1 MLVCGMRCFLSAGGT
16 AARMMSVAA
25 RFRAGVGEV
34 RTAAT
39 APPAGGGSAQLP
51 PAPPAAPGDAVAQ
64 AAYLS
69 ALADWNAQQDAL
81 KSAVRPDSC
90 APQHADSACVGACTH

>member
-1 MLVCGMRCFLSAGGT
+1 MLVRDRQCFLSAGGAT
-16 AARMMSVAA
+16 AQLISAPDRV
-25 RFRAGVGEV
+25 RAGVADV

-39 APPAGGGSAQLP
+39 APPAGGSAQPP
-51 PAPPAAPGDAVAQ
+51 PAPPAAQSDAVAQ

-81 KSAVRPDSC
+81 KAAVRPG
-90 APQHADSACVGACTH
+90 SAASLTVLVVMVCC